1 MKKLSLVITCLMMF
15 NCFNVDAQYRVYK
28 NKYDY
33 RNYIYQP
40 GDPYNPSSAAF
51 ASLFVPGLGQMIS
64 GESGRGICFLL
75 GCTGCLVFSF
85 AGGSIALNATE
96 KDRDFEKK
104 TLRGITF
111 LFSGLTATAGIW
123 IWSIADA
130 PRVAKVNN
138 LALRDK
144 NKVSGNLS
152 IQPYLNI
159 QSYSANNKTIL
170 GLSVNIIF

>member
-1 MKKLSLVITCLMMF
+1 MKKLIFLLISTLLICTIV
-15 NCFNVDAQYRVYK
+15 NAQYGINK
-28 NKYDY
+28 TKYDY
-33 RNYIYQP
+33 RHYTYQP
-40 GDPYNPSSAAF
+40 GDPYNPSSAAS

-96 KDRDFEKK
+96 MDRDFEEK
-104 TLRGITF
+104 TRKGMAF

-130 PRVAKVNN
+130 SRVAKVNN
-138 LALRDK
+138 MALRDK
-144 NKVSGNLS
+144 KKVSGNIS
-152 IQPYLNI
+152 IQPYLNF
-159 QSYSANNKTIL
+159 QSYSTNKKTL
-170 GLSVNIIF
+170 PGLSVNIIF